1 MAADTA
7 FPLRWQQEET
17 MTFPEDIVRF
27 VLQRD
32 LCVLATS
39 ALDVPHASLM
49 AYVAEEDL
57 SSLYMATPSTT
68 RKWAN
73 LCVNP
78 NMSVLMDDREQHSPR
93 SRSTAHALTL
103 GGKHV
108 PVGDAANAYR
118 ITSLLTAKHPHLA
131 SILSKPGIEIIRL
144 KPQWCLLLTGAE
156 DARYIKLET

>member
-1 MAADTA
+1 M
-7 FPLRWQQEET
+7 P
-17 MTFPEDIVRF
+17 FPEDIVRF

-49 AYVAEEDL
+49 AYVAEDDL

-78 NMSVLMDDREQHSPR
+78 TLSVLMDDREQHTSKTR
-93 SRSTAHALTL
+93 AASQALTM
-103 GGKHV
+103 GGRHI

-118 ITSLLTAKHPHLA
+118 ITGLLTDRHPHLA
-131 SILSKPGIEIIRL
+131 GILARPGIEIIRL

-156 DARYIKLET
+156 DARYINLES